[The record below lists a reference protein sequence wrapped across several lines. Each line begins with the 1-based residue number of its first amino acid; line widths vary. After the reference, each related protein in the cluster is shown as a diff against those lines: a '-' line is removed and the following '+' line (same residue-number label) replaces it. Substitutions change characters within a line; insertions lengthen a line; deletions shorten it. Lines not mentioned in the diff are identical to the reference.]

1 MGRIFTL
8 DTEKRK
14 EAKVR
19 KIDANPRMQLVK
31 EIIKILILI
40 LIKMLSKKSSQNVAV
55 CMEIARVGWLD
66 LRELQSSAELSPSAP
81 PVCDLEV
88 RQFWVLR

>member
-1 MGRIFTL
+1 MKKTGPGIEVLNIQLQLCLLRRLVGRIFTL

-40 LIKMLSKKSSQNVAV
+40 LIKMLS
-55 CMEIARVGWLD
+55 
-66 LRELQSSAELSPSAP
+66 
-81 PVCDLEV
+81 
-88 RQFWVLR
+88 

>member
-1 MGRIFTL
+1 MKTGPGIEALNIQLQLCLLRRLVGRIFTL

-40 LIKMLSKKSSQNVAV
+40 LIKMLS
-55 CMEIARVGWLD
+55 
-66 LRELQSSAELSPSAP
+66 
-81 PVCDLEV
+81 
-88 RQFWVLR
+88 

>member
-1 MGRIFTL
+1 MKTGPGIEALNIQLQLRLLRRLVGRIFTL

-40 LIKMLSKKSSQNVAV
+40 LIKMLS
-55 CMEIARVGWLD
+55 
-66 LRELQSSAELSPSAP
+66 
-81 PVCDLEV
+81 
-88 RQFWVLR
+88 